1 MASRHTLRSQALRV
15 STVSISSRAAQYFTS
30 CRDVC
35 ASAATSACVARPD
48 RSISTA
54 AARRIAWVFIAWSL
68 VLRSR
73 GHRAD
78 HDDRPAGP
86 RLPGNRSIVTSVK
99 PVILQPD
106 TCAECRPMAGSLAT
120 RPIRQQSRRGLSLT
134 FITRSIPGLLSA
146 SASLGAGTGDG
157 ALPKKPANARAET
170 KSSPHRGRRPRGHLS
185 KCTVVRS
192 EIEFI
197 NPTAKALSLGCR
209 KFVVKERKV
218 IAHEFASTER
228 YEFATGVLAARSA
241 RCHRLASSA
250 E

>member
-1 MASRHTLRSQALRV
+1 MRRMPPDGGFASNSANPTTITARFEPYLHHSLNPRSFV
-15 STVSISSRAAQYFTS
+15 
-30 CRDVC
+30 
-35 ASAATSACVARPD
+35 
-48 RSISTA
+48 
-54 AARRIAWVFIAWSL
+54 
-68 VLRSR
+68 
-73 GHRAD
+73 G
-78 HDDRPAGP
+78 
-86 RLPGNRSIVTSVK
+86 
-99 PVILQPD
+99 
-106 TCAECRPMAGSLAT
+106 
-120 RPIRQQSRRGLSLT
+120 
-134 FITRSIPGLLSA
+134 
-146 SASLGAGTGDG
+146 G